1 MHLATI
7 KNCKK
12 VTFDKYGYG
21 LLKYTDTIDIKVDLD
36 KCVFNPEAV
45 NANLSFISAKG
56 SRRRITV
63 KLPDMFDNCKTKEE
77 LKIKCDMLG
86 SRCG

>member
-12 VTFDKYGYG
+12 VTFDEYGYG
-21 LLKYTDTIDIKVDLD
+21 LIKYVGTIDIQVDLD
-36 KCVFNPEAV
+36 RCVFDPTHV

-56 SRRRITV
+56 SRKPIRV
-63 KLPDMFDNCKTKEE
+63 KLPDMFDSCRTMDEV
-77 LKIKCDMLG
+77 KIKCDMLG
-86 SRCG
+86 RRCG